1 MSHFIM
7 VHHIVSAHSDLAELL
22 PQPSCCLGS
31 EYYRTKYLHRRSNVV
46 YSLSPCTIQSCN
58 YDPTAG
64 QISTWDY
71 LFSALA
77 STRAHTHT
85 IKVINRFNFVDCP
98 QSTLRASLSRRC
110 FITDACYKTIN
121 RVLVVWS
128 EDQRA
133 RPRQHT
139 LWNPMLL

>member
-7 VHHIVSAHSDLAELL
+7 VHHIVSVHSDSAELL

-46 YSLSPCTIQSCN
+46 YSLSPCTIRAVIMTPQQGRLSHGIICFL
-58 YDPTAG
+58 PWP
-64 QISTWDY
+64 Q
-71 LFSALA
+71 LA
-77 STRAHTHT
+77 RTHTHT

-139 LWNPMLL
+139 L